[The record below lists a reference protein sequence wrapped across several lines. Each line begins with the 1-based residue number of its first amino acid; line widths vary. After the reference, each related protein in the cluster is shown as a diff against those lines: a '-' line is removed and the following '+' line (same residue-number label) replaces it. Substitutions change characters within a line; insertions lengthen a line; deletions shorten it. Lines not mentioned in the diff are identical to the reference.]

1 MKILITGGAGYIG
14 TTLTRQLLDLKH
26 EVVVYDCLKFGGN
39 HLIPFFRHPK
49 FKFVKGDVRDY
60 TKLRHFIIQ
69 ADVIIHLAAIVGYP
83 ACSKEPE
90 LAKQVNVDSTRA
102 IASMVSKD
110 QLVLFGSTGSNYG
123 TLTEGICTE
132 ESPLNPL
139 SLYGITKTQAENIIM
154 QETTAVAY
162 RFATAFGL
170 SPRLRLDLLVND
182 FVNKA
187 INDKYI
193 VVYESHF
200 MRTFI
205 HVHDIARS
213 FLFAIKNR
221 DSMSGE
227 VYNVGSNS
235 MNISKGGICDLIANK
250 VDYYLHKADYE
261 KDVDARN
268 YIVSYDK
275 ISNLDF
281 DTTVSLNKGIEELI
295 NAMEAIRVINPF
307 KNV

>member
-1 MKILITGGAGYIG
+1 
-14 TTLTRQLLDLKH
+14 
-26 EVVVYDCLKFGGN
+26 
-39 HLIPFFRHPK
+39 
-49 FKFVKGDVRDY
+49 
-60 TKLRHFIIQ
+60 
-69 ADVIIHLAAIVGYP
+69 
-83 ACSKEPE
+83 
-90 LAKQVNVDSTRA
+90 
-102 IASMVSKD
+102 
-110 QLVLFGSTGSNYG
+110 
-123 TLTEGICTE
+123 
-132 ESPLNPL
+132 
-139 SLYGITKTQAENIIM
+139 
-154 QETTAVAY
+154 
-162 RFATAFGL
+162 
-170 SPRLRLDLLVND
+170 LLVND

-235 MNISKGGICDLIANK
+235 MNISKGGVCDLIANK